1 MIEKFVC
8 DESVLR
14 LRNRR
19 YDPDMPG
26 DIGVPEVNIYG
37 IDSVSLLIGDNG
49 AGKTHVLGSI
59 FNGLDRLESAPR
71 PFEWD
76 PVFFDETENNFDHV
90 GVVYFSHAPNHVR
103 KKPNCRRCID
113 ASPSTTRRYTP
124 ESLLEMQGLLKDI
137 TDIDPRFEA
146 VLRINPR
153 LLLRQCVG
161 MMLNNLM
168 RLPRFWR
175 EMDRDFADLSHA
187 YVQATSRMGRPQR
200 PGVRLLL
207 PEHGQYPEFD
217 RQLGQFLDDM
227 FPVIVE
233 LFPPESAVMFF
244 FQLEF
249 LLRHRAS
256 TDELSEFFER
266 WWQGDS
272 RRGRIISQ
280 QSQGVQQA
288 RALWEMLQGR
298 HGRVEYRVEPRE
310 ISAAVALESR
320 EAMKS
325 MQSSPLARNLRIGWA
340 NVSSGL
346 WALITQCI
354 ELDRAIGTLSRM
366 REVTNVVVMI
376 DEGDAFLHLEWQRKY
391 IETMNRFLA
400 RIKRNYQIPCLQLII
415 ATHSPLLA
423 TDVPSAYVNR
433 LEDRRMVEPRPAFAA
448 PLQTILNSSFEAKTI
463 GQYALQK
470 IRETVGNVKSGKAS
484 EMDRY
489 VISIVDDPIIAREL
503 GRLFDM
509 HREGAT

>member
-19 YDPDMPG
+19 YAPDVPG
-26 DIGVPEVNIYG
+26 DVGEPETNIYD

-59 FNGLDRLESAPR
+59 FNGLDRLEPAPR

-76 PVFFDETENNFDHV
+76 PLFFDEPDNNFDHV

-113 ASPSTTRRYTP
+113 ASPSATRRYMP
-124 ESLLEMQGLLKDI
+124 EWLLEKQGLLKDI

-161 MMLNNLM
+161 MMLNNLIPP
-168 RLPRFWR
+168 PRFWR
-175 EMDRDFADLSHA
+175 EMDQDFSDLSQA
-187 YVQATSRMGRPQR
+187 YVQTSSRVDRPQR

-207 PEHGQYPEFD
+207 PEYGQHPEFD
-217 RQLGQFLDDM
+217 RQLGHFLDEM
-227 FPVIVE
+227 FAVIVE
-233 LFPPESAVMFF
+233 LFPPELAVMFF
-244 FQLEF
+244 FQLES
-249 LLRHRAS
+249 LLRHRAG
-256 TDELSEFFER
+256 TDALSEFFER
-266 WWQGDS
+266 WWRGDS
-272 RRGRIISQ
+272 PTIPIIAQ
-280 QSQGVQQA
+280 HGPAMQQA
-288 RALWEMLQGR
+288 LALSEMLQGR
-298 HGRVEYRVEPRE
+298 YGLVEYRIEPRE
-310 ISAAVALESR
+310 ISAAVVIESR
-320 EAMKS
+320 EALND
-325 MQSSPLARNLRIGWA
+325 MQSSPLAKNLRIGWT

-354 ELDRAIGTLSRM
+354 ELDRAIKTLSRM
-366 REVTNVVVMI
+366 RKVTTVLVMI

-400 RIKRNYQIPCLQLII
+400 RIKGNYQIPCLQLII

-433 LEDRRMVEPRPAFAA
+433 LEDRRMVEPRPTFAA

-470 IRETVGNVKSGKAS
+470 IRETISNVKSGNAT

-489 VISIVDDPIIAREL
+489 VTSIVDDPIIAREL
-503 GRLFDM
+503 GRLLDS
-509 HREGAT
+509 HGEGSK